1 MQSGRLYYLHMLFN
15 THYCNHPFLPLASS
29 QRRHHGKRWKDNQ
42 HSARTK
48 CLSDMHLTKGRSI
61 NVGRMI
67 RQLAPPVAL
76 KWQRRREQCPLK
88 SQSISQFL
96 SQLQYRLYTGTQYL
110 AVAVPLYTRQSK
122 LHVVHGPGYLYL
134 SCRYG
139 YIHFLLVLR
148 ETGWSVPFSAS
159 QVTDDNTLVH

>member
-1 MQSGRLYYLHMLFN
+1 M
-15 THYCNHPFLPLASS
+15 
-29 QRRHHGKRWKDNQ
+29 
-42 HSARTK
+42 
-48 CLSDMHLTKGRSI
+48 
-61 NVGRMI
+61 GRMI
-67 RQLAPPVAL
+67 RQLGPSSRTQVTETEGAV
-76 KWQRRREQCPLK
+76 PLK

-134 SCRYG
+134 CCRYG

-148 ETGWSVPFSAS
+148 ETG
-159 QVTDDNTLVH
+159 